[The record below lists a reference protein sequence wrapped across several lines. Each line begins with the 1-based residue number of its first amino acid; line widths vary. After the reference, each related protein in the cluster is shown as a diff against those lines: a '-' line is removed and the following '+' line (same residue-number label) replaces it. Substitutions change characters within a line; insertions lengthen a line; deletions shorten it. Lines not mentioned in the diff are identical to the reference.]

1 MFLLYGAMPRMI
13 SGSARNRLTPAR
25 PPVIWHPMR
34 KDKAPDSI
42 LRLIDNFDRN
52 VAAYRSP
59 AYNEAQVRKEF
70 LDPFFEAMGWDMA
83 NRQGFDLRYRQVV
96 HEAALRVGGTT
107 KAPDY
112 SFRARDHA
120 RTPRC

>member
-1 MFLLYGAMPRMI
+1 MTFTALPICWQA
-13 SGSARNRLTPAR
+13 
-25 PPVIWHPMR
+25 MR
-34 KDKAPDSI
+34 KDKAPDTI
-42 LRLIDNFDRN
+42 LRLVDNFDRN

-112 SFRARDHA
+112 SFRIGGVR
-120 RTPRC
+120 PRLIWRREKAILTLKT

>member
-1 MFLLYGAMPRMI
+1 
-13 SGSARNRLTPAR
+13 
-25 PPVIWHPMR
+25 MR
-34 KDKAPDSI
+34 KDKAPDTI
-42 LRLIDNFDRN
+42 LRLVDNFDRN

-107 KAPDY
+107 KAPDVQLL
-112 SFRARDHA
+112 SDAASVFSTRSTTNTSERPGRQHPTLG
-120 RTPRC
+120 R